1 MLLCASLVMPG
12 MMKAL
17 VLRLSFGIGYKC
29 YWPRIMTLRTA
40 VLYLVNSTS
49 VIHQVQAAIGNH
61 LGAFTKQ
68 DIRDWCPNLSDSAIE
83 YSVRALV
90 KDGRIQRKG
99 GGRSTYYVKS

>member
-1 MLLCASLVMPG
+1 MA
-12 MMKAL
+12 
-17 VLRLSFGIGYKC
+17 
-29 YWPRIMTLRTA
+29 
-40 VLYLVNSTS
+40 NSGS
-49 VIHQVQAAIGNH
+49 AMDQVKAAIANH
-61 LGAFTKQ
+61 LGTFIKQ